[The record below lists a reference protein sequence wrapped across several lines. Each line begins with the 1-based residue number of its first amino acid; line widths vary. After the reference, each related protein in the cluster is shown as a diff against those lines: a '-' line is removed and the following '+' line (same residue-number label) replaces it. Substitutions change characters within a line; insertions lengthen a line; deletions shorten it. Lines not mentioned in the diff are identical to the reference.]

1 MTAESIPWFV
11 VAICQSPGV
20 LLIALGMPL
29 LLRRVPPNPTYGVRM
44 PGAYASDIIWYDIN
58 ARGGRDFVAI
68 GVGYLVLFNLGL
80 VFGRS
85 WSINSRVL
93 GPLAVMFVAI
103 VVDSLILYFAAERL
117 TQRR

>member
-85 WSINSRVL
+85 WSINSL
-93 GPLAVMFVAI
+93 GPRPPPFLFVTRCLA
-103 VVDSLILYFAAERL
+103 SLFSYFAPPG
-117 TQRR
+117 